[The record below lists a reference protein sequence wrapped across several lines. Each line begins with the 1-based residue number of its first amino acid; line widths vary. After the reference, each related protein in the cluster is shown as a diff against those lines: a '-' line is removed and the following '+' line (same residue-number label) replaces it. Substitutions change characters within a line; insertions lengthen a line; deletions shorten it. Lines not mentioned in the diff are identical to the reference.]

1 MPLDAQNPPG
11 AAAAAA
17 LVAMVGPL
25 AGQHAT
31 IILAA
36 LAGAMWPLA
45 SRPTATRREAALLL
59 LRLVLTASALG
70 GLAAWLLETR
80 LGVPSQFAPSAAA
93 WAIGAAGDGWKD
105 LIRAGLGRVR
115 GGSTGST
122 Q

>member
-1 MPLDAQNPPG
+1 MALDAQHPPG
-11 AAAAAA
+11 PAAAAA
-17 LVAMVGPL
+17 LIALVGQL
-25 AGQHAT
+25 TGQHAT

-36 LAGAMWPLA
+36 LAGAMWPLS
-45 SRPTATRREAALLL
+45 SRPTATRGEAALLL

-105 LIRAGLGRVR
+105 LIRAGLDRVR
-115 GGSTGST
+115 GGSAGGA